1 MCSADVDAVR
11 APPKAV
17 MYITVWSR
25 NQDRSRF
32 HSVEKDVADGVV
44 QTVLFLCKQEV
55 ADISTTLFSCKDST
69 VVNAGSPDCV
79 SRT

>member
-1 MCSADVDAVR
+1 MCAADVDAAR

-25 NQDRSRF
+25 NQDRSPF
-32 HSVEKDVADGVV
+32 HIVEKDVADGVV
-44 QTVLFLCKQEV
+44 HTVLLCKQEV
-55 ADISTTLFSCKDST
+55 ADISTIFSCKDSNF
-69 VVNAGSPDCV
+69 VNAGSPDCI